1 MGSLDPSNNSSWS
14 VCAVAAAPSQLLV
27 LCLLWGFH
35 MPSQQTPK
43 PLHSSR
49 TIMQERV
56 SEAVGK
62 CGFFGPKQQQ
72 FIEGVCGCCCP
83 ISAACSVLLTWFS
96 SFQSTPKLQHRS
108 TMMLGR
114 GSKAEENAWFIEAMK
129 VLVVPS
135 TLLFCSVMLAWLH
148 VAHSLF
154 L

>member
-1 MGSLDPSNNSSWS
+1 MWVHWTQATTVHGVS
-14 VCAVAAAPSQLLV
+14 VRLLLPHLSCLFYAYLG
-27 LCLLWGFH
+27 LCVSFQSTHEL
-35 MPSQQTPK
+35 
-43 PLHSSR
+43 LHSS
-49 TIMQERV
+49 IMMTERV

-62 CGFFGPKQQQ
+62 SGFIRPKQQQ